1 MSWSDL
7 IDVGMGV
14 ANLASTI
21 STGREASRLND
32 MTESQIVADIAR
44 QNEVADLYSEGS
56 SVMGSNLN
64 NLLKEYGD
72 FGQVTPS
79 LVNDFQKFVSS
90 NRSAEEAAN
99 ASSVDGLT
107 AYDKARL
114 SGMEDMFREYA
125 GKTLDTGQEEVYYR
139 DQYGRATSPRTT
151 DFAAMQDQIASKF
164 REMRNEN
171 TQKSLDVQYSRALA
185 NIPEG
190 MENSTL
196 RVQME
201 RANGDAAREA
211 YNNDMLASVGDA
223 QQYIAGLQTAASN
236 QQNMTNAERNMQ
248 RNLVKDGLDYST
260 TTLSNNLKGGQYGQD
275 LYTNENSMRGRNI
288 DELKS
293 LKSMRNNTALMDYTS
308 GLNLVGA
315 ENALANDF
323 LSQTMNLST
332 APTKYAADGANSI
345 SNSNSISA
353 LGTMAANQQTLA
365 NQAGAG
371 LGGWWSNYKSA
382 NNF

>member
-14 ANLASTI
+14 ANLVSTI

>member
-275 LYTNENSMRGRNI
+275 LYTN
-288 DELKS
+288 
-293 LKSMRNNTALMDYTS
+293 
-308 GLNLVGA
+308 
-315 ENALANDF
+315 
-323 LSQTMNLST
+323 
-332 APTKYAADGANSI
+332 
-345 SNSNSISA
+345 
-353 LGTMAANQQTLA
+353 
-365 NQAGAG
+365 
-371 LGGWWSNYKSA
+371 
-382 NNF
+382 